1 MARFHSLILFSALLL
16 CGGCIMSRRES
27 YSFSNVAV
35 EKDTPRL
42 SRKYHIVEMKI
53 AVHSVSDDG
62 SAMPHYCELD
72 WNERFRHE
80 RLLPDVFSA
89 DGCPVRVYLIND
101 FHDAMDEPVAC
112 FGFGTA
118 VLNVLG
124 YATLGVLPI
133 YDAYDSVVT
142 CEVVPDKASHGRRM
156 TLHAYNES
164 WTSLFGAT
172 GALMPFSKPSDSR
185 FSTGWHQD
193 HGLISTRDTEDEQIA
208 LRRKAIAHAI
218 VAVLRAMESAAEI
231 PDKD

>member
-1 MARFHSLILFSALLL
+1 MGNILAGRTRFSYELVESGYLVNLWRPSLVALF
-16 CGGCIMSRRES
+16 
-27 YSFSNVAV
+27 
-35 EKDTPRL
+35 
-42 SRKYHIVEMKI
+42 
-53 AVHSVSDDG
+53 DG
-62 SAMPHYCELD
+62 R
-72 WNERFRHE
+72 N
-80 RLLPDVFSA
+80 
-89 DGCPVRVYLIND
+89 ND

-193 HGLISTRDTEDEQIA
+193 HGLISTRDMEDEQIA